1 MGLKEFLAMSQ
12 PAVLKAKAAEMN
24 ELAERIEDMTSRMRN
39 QPIFWG
45 WLVTSCLLRAVLSNV
60 NAMVLRKVLWT
71 LTRTSTPMTLTMG
84 FLRTSQCSIYPSE
97 CLSRRL
103 RTKNSTGT

>member
-45 WLVTSCLLRAVLSNV
+45 WLVTSCLLLAVLSNV
-60 NAMVLRKVLWT
+60 NAVVLRKVLWT
-71 LTRTSTPMTLTMG
+71 LIRTSTPMILTMG
-84 FLRTSQCSIYPSE
+84 FPRTSQCSIFRSE
-97 CLSRRL
+97 WLSLKL
-103 RTKNSTGT
+103 RMKNSTET